1 MGQGKEKEQNETQ
14 SADCSPQERIVYL
27 EPRSIRHV
35 ERISDLLYLLFPGK
49 RRF

>member
-1 MGQGKEKEQNETQ
+1 MGQGKEKERNEQ
-14 SADCSPQERIVYL
+14 SADSSQNEKIVYL